1 LEQLGDEL
9 ANLSARP
16 KGLQYLPIAIAVAVF
31 ASLPLLGTT
40 FVLVIVFLWFL
51 YLTMAGI
58 WNLLAGYSGLIS
70 LGQQIFI
77 GIGGYLLTIGSELY
91 GLDTWLSIFI
101 GGLVSVVFAL
111 AISVPTFRMK
121 GVYFA
126 IGTWVAAEAV
136 RVWFSNWVLPDR
148 TGKMVSLGM
157 GVFIRPAYR
166 VPTAT
171 LYYAALILGFATIF
185 LSYAILHSKLGL
197 GLMAI
202 RDNEVAAASSGVNIF
217 QTKLIVFALGAFM
230 TGLAGGIYYMYQN
243 FIQPLSAFSIAWTV
257 IITSAA
263 ILGGIGTIEGPLVGA
278 AIAVVLQEYLAQYIG
293 ISLIIQGAII
303 IAIMSIAPQGIV
315 GTLHKARWYQAIWK
329 AAPTPSQESI
339 AQPKPTA
346 ESRT

>member
-1 LEQLGDEL
+1 VAGLNVQ
-9 ANLSARP
+9 RR
-16 KGLQYLPIAIAVAVF
+16 GLQYLSIAVALVVF
-31 ASLPLLGTT
+31 ASLPLWGTT
-40 FVLVIVFLWFL
+40 YMVVVVFLWFL

-77 GIGGYLLTIGSELY
+77 GLGGYLLAIGSELY
-91 GLDTWLSIFI
+91 GLDVWLSILV

-111 AISVPTFRMK
+111 AISVPTFRMR
-121 GVYFA
+121 GVYVA

-136 RVWFSNWVLPDR
+136 RVWFSNWVLSDR
-148 TGKMVSLGM
+148 AGKSVPLGM
-157 GVFIRPAYR
+157 GVFIRTAYGLS
-166 VPTAT
+166 TFQ

-185 LSYAILHSKLGL
+185 STYAIMRSKLGL

-202 RDNEVAAASSGVNIF
+202 RDNDVAAASSGVNIF
-217 QTKLIVFALGAFM
+217 QTKLIIFVFGAFM

-243 FIQPLSAFSIAWTV
+243 FIQPLSAFNIAWTV

-278 AIAVVLQEYLAQYIG
+278 AITVVLQQYLAEYVG

-303 IAIMSIAPQGIV
+303 IAIMILAPQGV
-315 GTLHKARWYQAIWK
+315 AGTLHKARWYQALWK
-329 AAPTPSQESI
+329 ATPTKTPENV
-339 AQPKPTA
+339 AQPNPSV
-346 ESRT
+346 ESRK